1 MHSDAL
7 VFNNT
12 VMMEHL
18 FWALKD
24 DNPVHL
30 ATLAKTHTPYPE
42 THNNMEYATHSS
54 QNGERSSISQVSI
67 SHGHGVEANMDEV
80 DGRIEM

>member
-1 MHSDAL
+1 MRPNAL
-7 VFNNT
+7 VFSNT
-12 VMMEHL
+12 VMAELL
-18 FWALKD
+18 FQRLKD
-24 DNPVHL
+24 DNPMHL

-54 QNGERSSISQVSI
+54 QNGERSSISHISI
-67 SHGHGVEANMDEV
+67 SHSHGVKANMDEL